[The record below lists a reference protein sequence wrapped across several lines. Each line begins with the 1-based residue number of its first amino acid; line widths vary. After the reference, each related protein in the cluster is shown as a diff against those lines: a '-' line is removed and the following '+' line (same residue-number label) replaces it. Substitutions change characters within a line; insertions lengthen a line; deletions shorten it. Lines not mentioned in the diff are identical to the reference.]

1 MIWIYCKTVDDP
13 KTVGE
18 FICKANAPQEEDE
31 RRSWVIQDEN
41 ESGTYTIGVA
51 CRDSTAAMVYRIGHS
66 VVVIEV
72 DANCAPNVIEPLI
85 EKYGFD
91 NVKWL
96 LVN

>member
-13 KTVGE
+13 KKVGE
-18 FICKANAPQEEDE
+18 FICKANTPQEKDE
-31 RRSWVIQDEN
+31 SRSWVIQDEN

-51 CRDSTAAMVYRIGHS
+51 CKDSTAAMVYRIGRS

-72 DANCAPNVIEPLI
+72 DAHCAPNVIEPLM

-91 NVKWL
+91 NVKWV